1 MNEQNWL
8 SPWAYAK
15 YKWFDTRYNDS
26 KTATAAL
33 NLNSIFDKEQSESGT
48 DSSTYCSNSTLSTK
62 DSASSA
68 MAPAKAAK
76 QPKRVLRA
84 SGGKNH
90 SSHRPNDSQ
99 RKKKVS
105 NSKKQKDVEDELESN
120 GGEEDDEG
128 VLSEAELGFE
138 TGMNESEDE
147 VNASDDEESEANGK
161 DAADGG
167 NNSSNP
173 SSTSERQGGVP
184 GTIVAR
190 RGSTTSTPSIAA
202 SVSRL
207 CDSAEITER
216 VKELESMEKEHLA
229 LKARLIDLERKERLG
244 NVVTPS
250 RSVGREPKEAL
261 SDDQKQMLTEVNYIM
276 NTKVVRGVK
285 FAKPGWSSYSTVPG
299 TVCAMIMQDISL
311 PVGTTE
317 EEKKQIWNGF
327 IKKAL
332 NRMLTQSK
340 NKITQDLRGQFN
352 GMPFDMLSVCTNY
365 FYSDTIVV
373 IPLAVEYGRP
383 GALDTKALELYILKT
398 HARDFLASALADT
411 PSAGSKL
418 LVDAILNYARHAAP
432 KEETRKLMIHSKGV
446 VKRTF
451 ESEGVAQE
459 DGEENYHI
467 SHLDLLTT
475 SDLAY
480 VLWQLFNS
488 WPDWTNKQK
497 NKGKAGINWTCT
509 TRWTSNKSEGISQE
523 GVDMYDKLHRWFMT
537 LKSLKGTDEYVAFR
551 MFLNGKAKEKGLI
564 QDYGRER
571 ERKRA
576 RVKPRVEDDPVVYD
590 CDEFMTSVE
599 I

>member
-15 YKWFDTRYNDS
+15 YKWFDTRYKDS

-62 DSASSA
+62 DSAPSA
-68 MAPAKAAK
+68 MPPKEAKL
-76 QPKRVLRA
+76 PKRVLRA

-99 RKKKVS
+99 RKKVS
-105 NSKKQKDVEDELESN
+105 NSKKQKDVEDDLESN
-120 GGEEDDEG
+120 KDEEDEEG
-128 VLSEAELGFE
+128 VLSETELGSK
-138 TGMNESEDE
+138 TGMNQSEDE
-147 VNASDDEESEANGK
+147 EEENSSDDEESEANGK
-161 DAADGG
+161 DAGV
-167 NNSSNP
+167 NNSNP
-173 SSTSERQGGVP
+173 SSTSEHPGGVP

-190 RGSTTSTPSIAA
+190 RGSTTSTPRIAA

-250 RSVGREPKEAL
+250 KSVGREPKEAL

-317 EEKKQIWNGF
+317 EEKKHIWNGF

-352 GMPFDMLSVCTNY
+352 GMPFDMLSVCMNY

-373 IPLAVEYGRP
+373 FPLAVEYGRP

-398 HARDFLASALADT
+398 HARDFLASSLADT

-497 NKGKAGINWTCT
+497 NKGKAGINWTCK
-509 TRWTSNKSEGISQE
+509 TRWTSNKSEGIAQE
-523 GVDMYDKLHRWFMT
+523 GVEMYDKLHKWCVT

-551 MFLNGKAKEKGLI
+551 MFLNGKAKERGLI
-564 QDYGRER
+564 RDYGVER
-571 ERKRA
+571 EIKKR
-576 RVKPRVEDDPVVYD
+576 RVEMVEEAPVVYD
-590 CDEFMTSVE
+590 CDEFMVSVE

>member
-1 MNEQNWL
+1 
-8 SPWAYAK
+8 
-15 YKWFDTRYNDS
+15 
-26 KTATAAL
+26 
-33 NLNSIFDKEQSESGT
+33 
-48 DSSTYCSNSTLSTK
+48 
-62 DSASSA
+62 
-68 MAPAKAAK
+68 
-76 QPKRVLRA
+76 
-84 SGGKNH
+84 
-90 SSHRPNDSQ
+90 
-99 RKKKVS
+99 
-105 NSKKQKDVEDELESN
+105 
-120 GGEEDDEG
+120 
-128 VLSEAELGFE
+128 
-138 TGMNESEDE
+138 
-147 VNASDDEESEANGK
+147 
-161 DAADGG
+161 
-167 NNSSNP
+167 
-173 SSTSERQGGVP
+173 
-184 GTIVAR
+184 
-190 RGSTTSTPSIAA
+190 
-202 SVSRL
+202 
-207 CDSAEITER
+207 
-216 VKELESMEKEHLA
+216 
-229 LKARLIDLERKERLG
+229 LIDLERKERLG

-551 MFLNGKAKEKGLI
+551 MFLNGKAKERGLI
-564 QDYGRER
+564 RDYGEER

-576 RVKPRVEDDPVVYD
+576 RVELVEEDPVVYD
-590 CDEFMTSVE
+590 CDEFMASVE

>member
-1 MNEQNWL
+1 MQSTIMNEQNWL

-15 YKWFDTRYNDS
+15 YKWFDTRYEDN

-33 NLNSIFDKEQSESGT
+33 NLNSIFDKEQSEAGTNSG
-48 DSSTYCSNSTLSTK
+48 TYCSNSTLSTK

-68 MAPAKAAK
+68 AMAGKAAK

-84 SGGKNH
+84 SGGKKH
-90 SSHRPNDSQ
+90 SSHQPNDSQ

-120 GGEEDDEG
+120 RDEEDDEG
-128 VLSEAELGFE
+128 VLSETELGSD

-147 VNASDDEESEANGK
+147 ENASDDEESEANGK

-167 NNSSNP
+167 NNSNP

-229 LKARLIDLERKERLG
+229 LKARLMDLERKERVG

-250 RSVGREPKEAL
+250 KSIGRKTKSEMN
-261 SDDQKQMLTEVNYIM
+261 DDQKQMLTEVNYIM

-285 FAKPGWSSYSTVPG
+285 FAKPGWNSYSTMPG

-317 EEKKQIWNGF
+317 EEKKQIWDGF

-340 NKITQDLRGQFN
+340 NKITQDMRGQFN
-352 GMPFDMLSVCTNY
+352 GMPFDMLSVCT
-365 FYSDTIVV
+365 FFI
-373 IPLAVEYGRP
+373 
-383 GALDTKALELYILKT
+383 ILI
-398 HARDFLASALADT
+398 H
-411 PSAGSKL
+411 L
-418 LVDAILNYARHAAP
+418 L
-432 KEETRKLMIHSKGV
+432 
-446 VKRTF
+446 
-451 ESEGVAQE
+451 
-459 DGEENYHI
+459 
-467 SHLDLLTT
+467 
-475 SDLAY
+475 
-480 VLWQLFNS
+480 LF
-488 WPDWTNKQK
+488 
-497 NKGKAGINWTCT
+497 
-509 TRWTSNKSEGISQE
+509 
-523 GVDMYDKLHRWFMT
+523 F
-537 LKSLKGTDEYVAFR
+537 
-551 MFLNGKAKEKGLI
+551 
-564 QDYGRER
+564 
-571 ERKRA
+571 
-576 RVKPRVEDDPVVYD
+576 
-590 CDEFMTSVE
+590 
-599 I
+599 